1 MVEEVR
7 IINKE
12 GLANKDINIII
23 KLIIIKIIIIKLI
36 IIKIIVIIKAIIKA
50 LIKDNITKAFVILQK
65 VIHLN

>member
-36 IIKIIVIIKAIIKA
+36 IIKIIIKAIIKA